1 MQIMRS
7 NKKGNSHVINIE
19 IDYSCDALVVVLV
32 VVVVAA
38 VAH

>member
-1 MQIMRS
+1 MRS

-19 IDYSCDALVVVLV
+19 IDYSCDALIFVVA
-32 VVVVAA
+32 AA